1 MVQMDNSFS
10 NKNADDGSSS
20 SWESLATSKIVTGI
34 DSVRTK
40 TTGPAI
46 HISRTVVYGLTMFLI
61 GLISI
66 PFLVIGTS
74 RGFIEIFDN
83 WVFTSRDTAV
93 WFVYLLSG
101 VIWSSI
107 GLFIWNKRR
116 RGAATPKQKPG
127 DFGNNNV

>member
-10 NKNADDGSSS
+10 NKKAEDDSSS

-40 TTGPAI
+40 TTGSAI

-101 VIWSSI
+101 IIWSSI
-107 GLFIWNKRR
+107 GLFIWNKRPK
-116 RGAATPKQKPG
+116 GAATPKQKPVE
-127 DFGNNNV
+127 FGSNNV

>member
-10 NKNADDGSSS
+10 NKNSEDNSSS

-46 HISRTVVYGLTMFLI
+46 HMSRTVVYGLTMFLI

-74 RGFIEIFDN
+74 RGFIEIFDT

-107 GLFIWNKRR
+107 GLFIWNKRP

>member
-10 NKNADDGSSS
+10 NKNSEDNSSS

-46 HISRTVVYGLTMFLI
+46 HMSRTVVYGLTMFLI

-83 WVFTSRDTAV
+83 WVFASRDTAV

-107 GLFIWNKRR
+107 GIFIWNKRPK
-116 RGAATPKQKPG
+116 GAATPKQKPV
-127 DFGNNNV
+127 DFGSNNV

>member
-1 MVQMDNSFS
+1 MDNSFS

-101 VIWSSI
+101 IIWSSV
-107 GLFIWNKRR
+107 GLFIWNKRPK
-116 RGAATPKQKPG
+116 GAATPKQNPVE
-127 DFGNNNV
+127 FGSNNV

>member
-10 NKNADDGSSS
+10 NKNSEDNSSS

-46 HISRTVVYGLTMFLI
+46 HMSRTVVYGLTMFLI

-74 RGFIEIFDN
+74 RGFIEIFDT

-107 GLFIWNKRR
+107 GLFIWNKRP

-127 DFGNNNV
+127 DFRNNNV

>member
-10 NKNADDGSSS
+10 NKNTEDGSSS

-74 RGFIEIFDN
+74 RGVIEIFDN
-83 WVFTSRDTAV
+83 WVFTSRNTTV

-101 VIWSSI
+101 IVWCSI
-107 GLFIWNKRR
+107 GLFIWNKRPK
-116 RGAATPKQKPG
+116 GAATPKQKPI
-127 DFGNNNV
+127 DFESKNA

>member
-10 NKNADDGSSS
+10 NNDMEDGSST
-20 SWESLATSKIVTGI
+20 SWESVATSKIVDGVET
-34 DSVRTK
+34 VRTK

-74 RGFIEIFDN
+74 RGVIEIFDN
-83 WVFTSRDTAV
+83 WVFSNRDTAV

-101 VIWSSI
+101 IVWSSVGI
-107 GLFIWNKRR
+107 FIWIKRPK
-116 RGAATPKQKPG
+116 GAATPKSA
-127 DFGNNNV
+127 DTRSNNA

>member
-10 NKNADDGSSS
+10 NKNSEDNSSS

-46 HISRTVVYGLTMFLI
+46 HMSRTVVYGLTMFLI

-74 RGFIEIFDN
+74 RGFIEIFDT

-107 GLFIWNKRR
+107 GLFIWNKRP
-116 RGAATPKQKPG
+116 RGAATPKQKLG
-127 DFGNNNV
+127 DFRNNNV

>member
-10 NKNADDGSSS
+10 NKNTEDSSSS
-20 SWESLATSKIVTGI
+20 SWESLVTSKIVTGI

-46 HISRTVVYGLTMFLI
+46 HLSRTVVYGLTMLLI

-74 RGFIEIFDN
+74 RGFIEIFN
-83 WVFTSRDTAV
+83 TWVFTSRDTAV
-93 WFVYLLSG
+93 WFVYLLNG
-101 VIWSSI
+101 IIWSSI
-107 GLFIWNKRR
+107 GLFIWNKRPK
-116 RGAATPKQKPG
+116 GAATPKQKPM
-127 DFGNNNV
+127 DFGSKNA

>member
-101 VIWSSI
+101 IIWSSV
-107 GLFIWNKRR
+107 GLFIWNKRPK
-116 RGAATPKQKPG
+116 GAATPKQNPVE
-127 DFGNNNV
+127 FGSNNV

>member
-10 NKNADDGSSS
+10 NKNTEDVSSS

-34 DSVRTK
+34 DAVRTK

-83 WVFTSRDTAV
+83 WVFASRDTAV

-107 GLFIWNKRR
+107 GLFIWNKRPK
-116 RGAATPKQKPG
+116 GAATPKQKPV
-127 DFGNNNV
+127 DFGSKNV

>member
-10 NKNADDGSSS
+10 NKNAEDDSS

-101 VIWSSI
+101 IIWSSV
-107 GLFIWNKRR
+107 GLFIWNKRPK
-116 RGAATPKQKPG
+116 GAATPKQKPVE
-127 DFGNNNV
+127 FGSNNV